1 MNLNTHAASVK
12 KFNSIAGNYNFNG
25 TLLECWQMLRRQMDL
40 IEEEVVVELIPAVRS
55 EDSLEMLDGVCDAY
69 VTLIGLMQMLE
80 GLNFKVDEAL
90 EAVCA
95 NNSQKFTT
103 SYSYAALSKE
113 ALEDKEPEMQFHIC
127 DTTYEGEIYYTV
139 KDQNG
144 KIRKLKSHQR
154 PDIEQFVN
162 KEFL

>member
-1 MNLNTHAASVK
+1 MNLNTHAASIR

-25 TLLECWQMLRRQMDL
+25 TLLECWQMLKRQTKL
-40 IEEEVVVELIPAVRS
+40 VEEELLETKEAA
-55 EDSLEMLDGVCDAY
+55 SLEDATELLDGAADIY

-80 GLNFKVDEAL
+80 GLNFKVDDAL

-103 SYSYAALSKE
+103 SYSYASISKE
-113 ALEDKEPEMQFHIC
+113 ALEDKEPDMQFHIC

-154 PDIEQFVN
+154 PDIGQFVN